1 MRTLLA
7 ASLAA
12 FLLVA
17 GSAVAEPLRALPDAE
32 LAAVAGQDGVS
43 FAAHIVINDPTLVGA
58 VSDSRL
64 SLGFAG
70 ADGARRYLVLR
81 NVRGTI
87 DMSTIAIDVHTRPDG
102 GDYIALSLPNT
113 VKYER
118 FGFESMSVQNDPLA
132 PVTASM
138 GSLDISGTV
147 NMTGQLRLWAH

>member
-1 MRTLLA
+1 MKRSLALA
-7 ASLAA
+7 ALCIAA
-12 FLLVA
+12 QA
-17 GSAVAEPLRALPDAE
+17 GAQPLRALADTD
-32 LAAVAGQDGVS
+32 LAQVAGQDGVS

-70 ADGARRYLVLR
+70 ADGNSRYVVLR
-81 NVRGTI
+81 NVRGVI
-87 DMSTIAIDVHTRPDG
+87 DLGTVSIDVQARPDG
-102 GDYIALSLPNT
+102 SEHIALTLPGT
-113 VKYER
+113 VKFER

-138 GSLDISGTV
+138 GSLNIDGTI

>member
-1 MRTLLA
+1 MKTILLLA
-7 ASLAA
+7 LACA
-12 FLLVA
+12 ALRA
-17 GSAVAEPLRALPDAE
+17 HAAPLRALADEEMAR
-32 LAAVAGQDGVS
+32 VAGQDGVS
-43 FAAHIVINDPTLVGA
+43 FAAHIVINDPALVGA

-70 ADGARRYLVLR
+70 ADGNSRYLVLR

-87 DMSTIAIDVHTRPDG
+87 DMSTVSIDVHSRPDG
-102 GDYIALSLPNT
+102 GDYLALTLPNT
-113 VKYER
+113 VKFDR

-138 GSLDISGTV
+138 GSLDITGSV

>member
-1 MRTLLA
+1 MKRTLA
-7 ASLAA
+7 LAA
-12 FLLVA
+12 FCIA
-17 GSAVAEPLRALPDAE
+17 TQAPAQPLRALADTD
-32 LAAVAGQDGVS
+32 LAQVTGQDGVS

-70 ADGARRYLVLR
+70 ADGHNRYLVLR
-81 NVRGTI
+81 NVRGVI
-87 DMSTIAIDVHTRPDG
+87 DMATVSIDVHARPDG
-102 GDYIALSLPNT
+102 GEYLALTLPGT
-113 VKYER
+113 VKFER

-138 GSLDISGTV
+138 GSLSIDGTI

>member
-1 MRTLLA
+1 MKRTLLL
-7 ASLAA
+7 LACWGA
-12 FLLVA
+12 MAQGVRGA
-17 GSAVAEPLRALPDAE
+17 PLRALADEEMAK
-32 LAAVAGQDGVS
+32 VAGQDGVS

-70 ADGARRYLVLR
+70 ADGHSRYLVLR

-87 DMSTIAIDVHTRPDG
+87 DMSTVAIDVHTRADG
-102 GDYIALSLPNT
+102 GDYLALTLPNT
-113 VKYER
+113 VKFER

-138 GSLDISGTV
+138 GSLDITGTV
-147 NMTGQLRLWAH
+147 NMTGQLHLWAH

>member
-1 MRTLLA
+1 MKAVLA
-7 ASLAA
+7 LVLACCA
-12 FLLVA
+12 VRAAA
-17 GSAVAEPLRALPDAE
+17 GPLRALADEEMAK
-32 LAAVAGQDGVS
+32 VAGQDGVS

-70 ADGARRYLVLR
+70 ADGNRRYLVLR

-87 DMSTIAIDVHTRPDG
+87 DMSTIAIDVHTRADGPD
-102 GDYIALSLPNT
+102 YLALTLPNT
-113 VKYER
+113 VKFER

-138 GSLDISGTV
+138 GSLDITGSV
-147 NMTGQLRLWAH
+147 HMTGQLRLWAH